1 MKKILTVFSVLA
13 VLAAVCSCDGK
24 KVYIDSSA
32 STAPV
37 LNSGTGTA
45 SGLSADF
52 TPGELNVNNAF
63 ATHTL
68 AIVSLNGKDVSKVVN
83 SKVAGT
89 KLTATAKD
97 VSKAL
102 NALGVGVDSTVA
114 FKAAVRITLN
124 PALDY
129 GGVDSKETIDVEA
142 FKVINFRDKAKP
154 VKYYD
159 YSFEFTEASTWS
171 VIGSIASTGNSWGQD
186 EPMISNGTWHVCVGI
201 TLAASDQFKFRK
213 DAAWGTNF
221 GAADGIT
228 DEPYIADLDEEQPAG
243 AGGKNLGVAKD
254 GVYDL
259 LLNPEAGTYRIVEH
273 CDNPF
278 AAFTE
283 ASTWSVIGSI
293 ASTGNSWGQDE
304 AMTTNGKW
312 HVCQNLELAT
322 TDQFKFRKDAAW
334 GTNFG
339 AADGITEEPYVVTL
353 GEAESAGAGG
363 KNLAVPADGTYNLL
377 LNDEDAVYLI
387 VKPGIVPDIE

>member
-228 DEPYIADLDEEQPAG
+228 
-243 AGGKNLGVAKD
+243 
-254 GVYDL
+254 
-259 LLNPEAGTYRIVEH
+259 
-273 CDNPF
+273 
-278 AAFTE
+278 
-283 ASTWSVIGSI
+283 
-293 ASTGNSWGQDE
+293 
-304 AMTTNGKW
+304 
-312 HVCQNLELAT
+312 
-322 TDQFKFRKDAAW
+322 
-334 GTNFG
+334 
-339 AADGITEEPYVVTL
+339 EEPYVVTL
-353 GEAESAGAGG
+353 GDAESAGAGG